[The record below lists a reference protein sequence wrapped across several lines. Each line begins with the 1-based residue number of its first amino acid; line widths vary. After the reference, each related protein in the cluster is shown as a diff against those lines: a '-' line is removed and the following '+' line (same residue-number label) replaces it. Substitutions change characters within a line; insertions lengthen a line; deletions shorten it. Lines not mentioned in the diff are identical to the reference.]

1 MGKFF
6 RLISLMGSAIA
17 DYFKNLKSLRLDG
30 INQYARITTTEGTIN
45 YASSTRYIRFF
56 YDSSLPY
63 VNREGVF
70 GYSSG
75 SSNYD
80 RLFLAA
86 DGVITYN
93 RRRGNALVEHSQDI
107 NPGWNSFVVT
117 EEDGG
122 VGLSLTKLYLNGSL
136 VYESTDDIANNLGWP
151 VSYGIGAVL
160 DNSGSI
166 DRNPW
171 NSNIDSYV
179 LANNV
184 TFTLDEI
191 RELDQ
196 LNDYTKHT
204 RWADFNQWYGF
215 EDEDISGTDLKNR
228 VTGLNEAVLYNGA
241 TNSKDINYPRTYQLE
256 PNDNTPYAENDT
268 GWALDFDGTNE
279 YVNIPD
285 ADELSFGANP
295 FSVSVWLNRDE
306 IRNKFIIEKKN
317 EYDFRGSNAT
327 RYFFT
332 CYDTNTSNYIRVT
345 STATDAPAGEWI
357 NVTVTG
363 DGSGLASG
371 LTLYQNGVLI
381 SSTNTTVGTYVQM
394 QNTTSDLTLG
404 RTSAAYE
411 GLMDN
416 VCLFEKELTQAEVL
430 QIVNEHQVRNET
442 EFSLVS
448 NLVGYWRGVN
458 SRTGTDG
465 VIDQSGNGNHGTMI
479 NMTDSDVVLKSPR
492 PIFNEATKGSTIF
505 NGTNQYID
513 FGDSDVFSFGDGVN
527 DSPFS
532 VSTSVYLTYSTPN
545 DVLITKG
552 DEWELRFRLGRRV
565 MIRLVDLNNT
575 NQYFLQANNI
585 LINQWVHICATY
597 DGRGG
602 NNASDGITLYINSVS
617 VAGGVVTSTYV
628 AMDNQSTPLEIG
640 KRDAVYLDSNVSNTS
655 IIAKELNALE
665 VAELYNDGSPIDMQK
680 VTFASDVVFATK
692 LDASEDLTTSGGV
705 VDYVGGNNGTAFNMV
720 AGNLDEDNY
729 PIN

>member
-70 GYSSG
+70 GYSSN

-204 RWADFNQWYGF
+204 RWADFNQWYDF

-241 TNSKDINYPRTYQLE
+241 TNSKDISYPREYQLE

-268 GWALDFDGTNE
+268 GWALYFDGKNE

-306 IRNKFIIEKKN
+306 IRNKFIIEKKD

-404 RTSAAYE
+404 RTSAAYK

-505 NGTNQYID
+505 ES
-513 FGDSDVFSFGDGVN
+513 GDNITVPSNADFSFSSGGVDRPITICFN
-527 DSPFS
+527 IHPTSTGFRNLRGPNKPGEWQLNGYTLTQPRFILFGTGGNLQMVSP
-532 VSTSVYLTYSTPN
+532 T
-545 DVLITKG
+545 
-552 DEWELRFRLGRRV
+552 RLLDD
-565 MIRLVDLNNT
+565 IWY
-575 NQYFLQANNI
+575 Q
-585 LINQWVHICATY
+585 ICIVY
-597 DGRGG
+597 DGTG
-602 NNASDGITLYINSVS
+602 ATNSVNAFKIY
-617 VAGGVVTSTYV
+617 VNGVDVPVTNNGSGAYTGAITNSNDLQFNDTMENNMTDFCV
-628 AMDNQSTPLEIG
+628 IHKALTPP
-640 KRDAVYLDSNVSNTS
+640 
-655 IIAKELNALE
+655 E
-665 VAELYNDGSPIDMQK
+665 VDELYNDGSPPDLTE
-680 VTFASDVVFATK
+680 VTFASDVKHWWK
-692 LDASEDLTTSGGV
+692 LDTTEDLTVIGGV
-705 VDYVGGNNGTAFNMV
+705 IDQIGTSDGTAINMTI
-720 AGNLDEDNY
+720 ANTDLTDY

>member
-70 GYSSG
+70 GYSSN

-204 RWADFNQWYGF
+204 RWADFNQWYDF

-241 TNSKDINYPRTYQLE
+241 TNSKDISYPREYQLE

-268 GWALDFDGTNE
+268 GWALYFDGKNE

-306 IRNKFIIEKKN
+306 IRNKFIIEKKD

-505 NGTNQYID
+505 ES
-513 FGDSDVFSFGDGVN
+513 GDNITVPSNADFSFSSGGVDRPITICFN
-527 DSPFS
+527 IHPTSTGFRNLRGPNKPGEWQLNGYTLTQPRFILFGTGGNLQMVSP
-532 VSTSVYLTYSTPN
+532 T
-545 DVLITKG
+545 
-552 DEWELRFRLGRRV
+552 RLLDD
-565 MIRLVDLNNT
+565 IWY
-575 NQYFLQANNI
+575 Q
-585 LINQWVHICATY
+585 ICIVY
-597 DGRGG
+597 DGTG
-602 NNASDGITLYINSVS
+602 ATNSVNAFKIY
-617 VAGGVVTSTYV
+617 VNGVDVPVTNNGSGAYTGAITNSNDLQFNDTMENNMTDFCV
-628 AMDNQSTPLEIG
+628 IHKALTPP
-640 KRDAVYLDSNVSNTS
+640 
-655 IIAKELNALE
+655 E
-665 VAELYNDGSPIDMQK
+665 VDELYNDGSPPDLTE
-680 VTFASDVVFATK
+680 VTFASDVKHWWK
-692 LDASEDLTTSGGV
+692 LDATEDLTVIGGV
-705 VDYVGGNNGTAFNMV
+705 IDQIGTSDGTAINMTI
-720 AGNLDEDNY
+720 ANTDLTDY

>member
-1 MGKFF
+1 M
-6 RLISLMGSAIA
+6 SPQVST
-17 DYFKNLKSLRLDG
+17 FKIG
-30 INQYARITTTEGTIN
+30 TEGTIF
-45 YASSTRYIRFF
+45 STANI
-56 YDSSLPY
+56 DQMC
-63 VNREGVF
+63 V
-70 GYSSG
+70 
-75 SSNYD
+75 
-80 RLFLAA
+80 
-86 DGVITYN
+86 
-93 RRRGNALVEHSQDI
+93 
-107 NPGWNSFVVT
+107 WNK
-117 EEDGG
+117 E
-122 VGLSLTKLYLNGSL
+122 LSL
-136 VYESTDDIANNLGWP
+136 E
-151 VSYGIGAVL
+151 
-160 DNSGSI
+160 
-166 DRNPW
+166 
-171 NSNIDSYV
+171 
-179 LANNV
+179 
-184 TFTLDEI
+184 EI
-191 RELDQ
+191 REAIQ
-196 LNDYTKHT
+196 LNSLEQHSAY
-204 RWADFNQWYGF
+204 ANLISWYEF
-215 EDEDISGTDLKNR
+215 EDAEIVGTTLMNRISGAPNAT
-228 VTGLNEAVLYNGA
+228 LYNGA

-357 NVTVTG
+357 NVTVTI

-465 VIDQSGNGNHGTMI
+465 VIDQSGNGNHGTMT
-479 NMTDSDVVLKSPR
+479 NMTDSDVVLSSPR

-505 NGTNQYID
+505 ES
-513 FGDSDVFSFGDGVN
+513 GDNITVPSNADFSFSSGGVDRPITICFN
-527 DSPFS
+527 IHPTSMGFRNLRGPNKPGEWQLNGYTLSQPRFILFGTGGNLQVVSP
-532 VSTSVYLTYSTPN
+532 T
-545 DVLITKG
+545 
-552 DEWELRFRLGRRV
+552 RLLDD
-565 MIRLVDLNNT
+565 IWY
-575 NQYFLQANNI
+575 Q
-585 LINQWVHICATY
+585 ICIVY
-597 DGRGG
+597 DGTG
-602 NNASDGITLYINSVS
+602 ATNSVNAFKIY
-617 VAGGVVTSTYV
+617 VNGVDVPVTNNGSGAYTGAITNSNDLQFNDTMENNMTDFCV
-628 AMDNQSTPLEIG
+628 IHKALTPP
-640 KRDAVYLDSNVSNTS
+640 
-655 IIAKELNALE
+655 E
-665 VAELYNDGSPIDMQK
+665 VDELYNDGSPPDLTE
-680 VTFASDVVFATK
+680 VTFASDVKHWWK
-692 LDASEDLTTSGGV
+692 LDATEDLTVIGGV
-705 VDYVGGNNGTAFNMV
+705 IDQIGTSDGTAINMTI
-720 AGNLDEDNY
+720 ANTDLTDY